1 MKCWGCKTLSS
12 LHKNGIVDFT
22 TLKKLDPDSL
32 NPTLTLDA
40 VKNMLTKLFL
50 VAGEM
55 LEGDRKLRTQAQI
68 TASLM
73 AVSASAMNLSKSD
86 LKKIEEQA
94 PQLTPGRLQ
103 SPASV
108 EPLSLTGA
116 APSGGWAPLYETK

>member
-1 MKCWGCKTLSS
+1 MKTKSNPNVAEWQLVAASEIQAIMKCWGCKTLSS
-12 LHKNGIVDFT
+12 LHKNGVVDFT

-32 NPTLTLDA
+32 DPTLTLDA

-86 LKKIEEQA
+86 LKKIED
-94 PQLTPGRLQ
+94 RKRINNKHH
-103 SPASV
+103 S
-108 EPLSLTGA
+108 
-116 APSGGWAPLYETK
+116 

>member
-1 MKCWGCKTLSS
+1 MKTKSNPNVAEWQLVAASEIQAIMKCWGCKTLSS

-73 AVSASAMNLSKSD
+73 AVSASAMNLSESD
-86 LKKIEEQA
+86 LKKIED
-94 PQLTPGRLQ
+94 R
-103 SPASV
+103 
-108 EPLSLTGA
+108 
-116 APSGGWAPLYETK
+116 KRINNKHHN